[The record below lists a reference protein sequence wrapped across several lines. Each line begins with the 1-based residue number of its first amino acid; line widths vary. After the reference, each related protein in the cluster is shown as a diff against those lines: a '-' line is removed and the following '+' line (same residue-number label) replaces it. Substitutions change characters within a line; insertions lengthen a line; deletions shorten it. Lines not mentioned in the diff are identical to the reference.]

1 MPSFKF
7 NALSGNLDLVID
19 KAVEV
24 IYDPTTSGLT
34 ATDVQ
39 AAIDEVQNNIDNLPN
54 PIYFAGTWDASTNTP
69 TLDNTDIGQ
78 EGALY
83 RVNVAGTVD
92 FGAGPISFEIGDA
105 VVNNGTE
112 WFKFDF
118 SDQVISVNGQQG
130 AVVLDTD
137 DINEGATNLYFTDER
152 ARDAAGA
159 MATSSAKVSLTYN
172 DGLDTLTPDIVAD
185 SLVNADINSAAAI
198 AYSKLNLAN
207 SIVDADVAAAAAIAR
222 SKLAAGT
229 ANRLLYNADPS
240 GAVSDLA
247 AITASRAL
255 ESDANGLPV
264 ASSVTAT
271 ELSYVSGATSSIQV
285 QLDSKIGANT
295 ISAQS
300 SSFAAASN
308 FTYLVDSSG
317 GPITVTLPAPSLGA
331 QFIVKDAGGAAS
343 TNSITL
349 DPAGADLI
357 DGQASLVLT
366 SDYGAVQLVSD
377 STNWFVL

>member
-1 MPSFKF
+1 MAKF
-7 NALSGNLDLVID
+7 LVNPITGNLDLSLN
-19 KAVEV
+19 KAAE
-24 IYDPTTSGLT
+24 IKYDNTTSGLT
-34 ATDVQ
+34 AVNTQ
-39 AAIDEVQNNIDNLPN
+39 AAIDELDGIINALPT
-54 PIYFAGTWDASTNTP
+54 PLTYKGTWNAATNTP
-69 TLDNTDIGQ
+69 TLSNSDTGV
-78 EGALY
+78 EGFLY
-83 RVNVAGTVD
+83 RVNAAGSVN
-92 FGAGPISFEIGDA
+92 FGAGAIAFEIGDN
-105 VVNNGTE
+105 VVNNGTIWE
-112 WFKFDF
+112 KWDH
-118 SDQVISVNGQQG
+118 SDQVESVNGQTG

-137 DINEGATNLYFTDER
+137 DISEGSNLYFTDER

-172 DGLDTLTPDIVAD
+172 DGADTLTPDIVAD

-229 ANRLLYNADPS
+229 ANRLAYNASPG
-240 GAVSDLA
+240 GALSDLA

-255 ESDANGLPV
+255 ESDSNGLPV
-264 ASSVTAT
+264 ASAVTAT
-271 ELSYVSGATSSIQV
+271 ELSYVSGVTSSIQT
-285 QLDSKIGANT
+285 QLDSKTGANVL
-295 ISAQS
+295 S
-300 SSFAAASN
+300 SQNTNFTAASN

-317 GPITVTLPAPSLGA
+317 GAIVITLPAPSLGA

-357 DGQASLVLT
+357 DGQASYILT
-366 SDYGAVQLVSD
+366 SDYGSVQLISNG
-377 STNWFVL
+377 TNWFLI